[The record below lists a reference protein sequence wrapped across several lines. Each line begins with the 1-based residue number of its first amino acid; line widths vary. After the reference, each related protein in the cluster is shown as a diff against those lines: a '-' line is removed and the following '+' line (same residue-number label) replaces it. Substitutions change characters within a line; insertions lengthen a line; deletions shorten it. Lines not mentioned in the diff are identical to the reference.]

1 MFFAMVAESEPV
13 TVVTGLEIKIVA
25 AVLVEKNV
33 AGHVGAMGKKVLM
46 III

>member
-1 MFFAMVAESEPV
+1 MFFAAVAESEPV
-13 TVVTGLEIKIVA
+13 TVVAGPETKTVA

-33 AGHVGAMGKKVLM
+33 AGHVGVMDKKALM

>member
-1 MFFAMVAESEPV
+1 MVAESEPV